1 MQETQEHQKYKLGP
15 GPGAYFDEEKVNRF
29 MKKPYFAAFPKG
41 ARGLCEEKGVNSLKT
56 VSPPCLK
63 VQASLASTLE
73 RTSKLG

>member
-41 ARGLCEEKGVNSLKT
+41 ARGLCEEKGVNSLKNSFT
-56 VSPPCLK
+56 
-63 VQASLASTLE
+63 SLP
-73 RTSKLG
+73 